1 MLATIILAVAIVVL
15 TLTYLRGRYNEN
27 YWRKRGVA
35 FYQRNKTVGPLWE
48 FMTGERPLFQVFNE
62 LYWRY
67 EKEPVVGMGSLDS
80 PGLYVKDP
88 TNIQFI
94 TQTDFQKFNHRGITV
109 LEDDH
114 LANNVLFLHGQK
126 WKVLRQKMTPLFTTA
141 KLKNMFYIIDKSVQD
156 FVEHLKQHPE
166 KLKGNTYE
174 HLSHFCTA
182 ALAAAVFGITT
193 KSTFDSPFRVMA
205 KEAMTPTLMSNIR
218 FAINNLSDT
227 LFRALRLKFFKN
239 QEKFFIGA
247 IKEVLKQRRSDS
259 TVRHDFIDLC
269 KDIQKSGPMVDSE
282 TGYSLEPTDEILA
295 AQAFFFF
302 LAGIDPTT
310 AGMFGSL
317 YELGRHPEI
326 QKRVQDEVDTI
337 FEKYGGKL
345 TYDAVLELKFTECVL
360 NEGLRLHTP
369 IGFNS
374 RQCVEDSVLP
384 VGNVPVEKG
393 TKIFIPMYELH
404 HDPKY
409 FPEPERFDPDRF
421 TRGEVSDMTYMPFG
435 IGKRL
440 CIGARYARM
449 QILTAIAHILRN
461 YTLVTHI
468 KEGGVRYRKEQFQVR
483 LDNCDIELVPRQQ

>member
-1 MLATIILAVAIVVL
+1 MFATIILAVAIVVL
-15 TLTYLRGRYNEN
+15 ILTYLRGRYNEN
-27 YWRKRGVA
+27 YWRKRGTV
-35 FYQRNKTVGPLWE
+35 FYKRNKTFGPLLE

-67 EKEPVVGMGSLDS
+67 ENEPVVGMGSLDS
-80 PGLYVKDP
+80 PVLYVKDP

-94 TQTDFQKFNHRGITV
+94 TQTNFQNFSHRGITV
-109 LEDDH
+109 LEEDY
-114 LANNVLFLHGQK
+114 LANNVLFLHGPK
-126 WKVLRQKMTPLFTTA
+126 WKVIRQKLTPIFTTT
-141 KLKNMFYIIDKSVQD
+141 KLKNMFYIIDKSAQD

-166 KLKGNTYE
+166 KLKGDTYE

-182 ALAAAVFGITT
+182 ALAAAVFGIST
-193 KSTFDSPFRVMA
+193 KSTFDSPFREMA
-205 KEAMTPTLMSNIR
+205 RQALTPTLFSNIR
-218 FAINNLSDT
+218 FAINSVSDK
-227 LFRALRLKFFKN
+227 LFAALRLKFFKD
-239 QEKFFIGA
+239 QEGFFIGA
-247 IKEVLKQRRSDS
+247 IKEVLKQRRTDS

-269 KDIQKSGPMVDSE
+269 LDLQKNGPMVDNES
-282 TGYSLEPTDEILA
+282 GYSVEPTDEVMA

-310 AGMFGSL
+310 AGMFGPL

-326 QKRVQDEVDTI
+326 QKRVQDEVDAI

-360 NEGLRLHTP
+360 NEGLRLHPP
-369 IGFNS
+369 IGFNT

-393 TKIFIPMYELH
+393 TKIFMPFYELH

-409 FPEPERFDPDRF
+409 FPEPDRFDPDRF

-449 QILTAIAHILRN
+449 QILTAFAHILRN

-468 KEGGVRYRKEQFQVR
+468 KKGGMQYRKEQFQVR